1 MSLPRDDDDGAVLEP
16 QPRADD
22 DDDDGAVV
30 EPVPRAYDDE
40 GWSDGEASAQRPSR
54 GDLILEACVDAAV
67 DYFAR
72 RRDTYPAIV
81 RQGSRLNAAAARE
94 LYGAEDGDAAP
105 DGDARRL
112 NARELREAMRAAAG
126 RVRRRGA
133 LRAFRESGNAALRR
147 AVTGDPETRVRDHVS
162 ARTGRGTVVDE
173 ACFRRARREKEASL
187 GASRAPRRRCDV

>member
-1 MSLPRDDDDGAVLEP
+1 MLDCDAADDRHHDERQRGETNAGERGDVTAATDADDGAVLEP
-16 QPRADD
+16 EPRADD
-22 DDDDGAVV
+22 DDGGAVL
-30 EPVPRAYDDE
+30 EPEPRADDDD
-40 GWSDGEASAQRPSR
+40 GWSDGQRPSR

-94 LYGAEDGDAAP
+94 LYGADDGAAAADGD
-105 DGDARRL
+105 GRRL

-147 AVTGDPETRVRDHVS
+147 AVTGLRP
-162 ARTGRGTVVDE
+162 
-173 ACFRRARREKEASL
+173 
-187 GASRAPRRRCDV
+187 